1 MMGTIML
8 VVTLNMVRVD
18 RRRRE
23 PLQLQLY
30 GQVRRA
36 IISGELASGARLPS
50 ARDLVEQ
57 LGLSRNTIVYAFERL
72 VAEGYLQSRIGSG
85 MFVAHLPALERPR
98 TGSGS
103 NANVASSDR
112 VHIARRVA
120 PLTEVSVN
128 PEYPT
133 LKVRP
138 FRPCQPA
145 VAEFPLRSWNRA
157 RSYAL
162 RLQAK
167 ELMCEG
173 DVAGLPRLRAALA
186 TYLRDA
192 RGVKCGAEQIVIT
205 AGAQE
210 ALSLISASLVE
221 TGDAV
226 WMEDPG
232 YLGARAS
239 FLRAGAK
246 LTPVSVDA
254 EGLTVPRLRQTPRL
268 IYVTPSRQFPLGT
281 TMSLPRRLALLE
293 FARTNGVWLV
303 EDDYDS
309 EFRYVGRP
317 VPSLQGLD
325 EGGRVIYVG
334 SFSKVLF
341 GSLRLG
347 YVVAPPSLVG
357 AIRKVKEVEYG
368 TSPGI
373 EQATAALFI
382 EEGYFAAHVRRM
394 RKLYRE
400 RRDSFLQAA
409 QKYLSGLLTFPPIDA
424 GMDALGWLARDA
436 DDAELSRRLAEAGI
450 DVPPL
455 SAYSLKPCPP
465 GLLFGFTAF
474 TPGQIRSALQAISD
488 FVQ

>member
-1 MMGTIML
+1 ML

-254 EGLTVPRLRQTPRL
+254 EGLTVSRLRQTPRL

-347 YVVAPPSLVG
+347 YYSQSEGSRIWHIARHRAGDRRSFHRGGLLRRARAADAKALPRAAGQLSSGGTEVPLRTTHFPADRRRHGRVGLAGARRRRRGALETFSRGGDRCPAAVSLLSQALPAGPALRVHSLYSGPNSVG
-357 AIRKVKEVEYG
+357 A
-368 TSPGI
+368 T
-373 EQATAALFI
+373 
-382 EEGYFAAHVRRM
+382 GY
-394 RKLYRE
+394 
-400 RRDSFLQAA
+400 Q
-409 QKYLSGLLTFPPIDA
+409 
-424 GMDALGWLARDA
+424 
-436 DDAELSRRLAEAGI
+436 RLRPVG
-450 DVPPL
+450 
-455 SAYSLKPCPP
+455 
-465 GLLFGFTAF
+465 
-474 TPGQIRSALQAISD
+474 
-488 FVQ
+488 